1 MDNKEILIKPI
12 YKSRKDIL
20 NKMPPLK
27 TERDENINELS
38 KIQNNQYIIPKK
50 FKNLGKKNLT
60 YQNFLEYTYNYNN
73 ITEHKIKMPDHLKIK
88 QKYELKLDSEYP
100 SVISKKPFK
109 KVTPL
114 LITGI
119 NTSNSKKYNIFS
131 TSQKSFENNSE
142 LKTKSSSNKYIR
154 SNFLNYNNSNKND
167 FLFPSSEISNSVIRF
182 HGDVEKFT
190 KNENKDEGLKA
201 FVQKSKIILKGKII
215 QKDLVDKLTYKNEL
229 IKEELNIIKQK
240 EKQLHK
246 NLDLLDKFEKVYINY
261 LKELIEEEA
270 QETRIYYLLSTKK
283 IELENEITNLLKKI
297 EKMKNELTKYDSLKR
312 FFKFSKTSLDSLS
325 EKGTEKKETNKKDK
339 PIKQKEI
346 FAAMNI
352 DDKKQKVPNKKILD
366 FRKNFMLA
374 LNKKMLSYR
383 HKLPEKKKE
392 SPLKNRISKFNSL
405 KPIEK
410 KIEEKINVEE
420 NKNEKIE
427 KIEKTNSKKH
437 KDILNKRKSRRASSM
452 LVHQKQYEHMFTKV
466 EDLIIKD
473 LEINDVKRNQ
483 IYEGKKNLEET
494 QIFYKSQNKYVKEL
508 IIQKEQILSRLIEDN
523 TNLTNHF
530 KSISKPSYEKGLSE
544 DILEEKMIQ
553 MILNIQNEIN
563 IQEILKVNNLTS
575 IIKLKSQDFLERFR
589 IVKVIYLIKTI
600 ELVISY
606 LISKKN
612 QYLSDPKLKEA
623 LKNFLFSLEND
634 KKLRMNK
641 LNKKILKKE
650 MEKKKLKAFDKA
662 TKIRFFHYRKFD
674 LSHFK
679 NKRHKSLKE
688 KTSNT
693 TENDNQ
699 YEEWFLYD

>member
-1 MDNKEILIKPI
+1 
-12 YKSRKDIL
+12 
-20 NKMPPLK
+20 
-27 TERDENINELS
+27 
-38 KIQNNQYIIPKK
+38 
-50 FKNLGKKNLT
+50 
-60 YQNFLEYTYNYNN
+60 
-73 ITEHKIKMPDHLKIK
+73 MPDHLKIK

-119 NTSNSKKYNIFS
+119 NTSSSKKYNIFS

-142 LKTKSSSNKYIR
+142 LKTKQSSNKYIR
-154 SNFLNYNNSNKND
+154 SNFFNYNNSNKND

-312 FFKFSKTSLDSLS
+312 FFQFSKTSLDSLS
-325 EKGTEKKETNKKDK
+325 EKGTEEKETNKKDK

-346 FAAMNI
+346 FAVLHF

-383 HKLPEKKKE
+383 HKLPEKKK
-392 SPLKNRISKFNSL
+392 
-405 KPIEK
+405 
-410 KIEEKINVEE
+410 
-420 NKNEKIE
+420 
-427 KIEKTNSKKH
+427 
-437 KDILNKRKSRRASSM
+437 
-452 LVHQKQYEHMFTKV
+452 
-466 EDLIIKD
+466 
-473 LEINDVKRNQ
+473 
-483 IYEGKKNLEET
+483 
-494 QIFYKSQNKYVKEL
+494 
-508 IIQKEQILSRLIEDN
+508 
-523 TNLTNHF
+523 
-530 KSISKPSYEKGLSE
+530 
-544 DILEEKMIQ
+544 
-553 MILNIQNEIN
+553 
-563 IQEILKVNNLTS
+563 
-575 IIKLKSQDFLERFR
+575 
-589 IVKVIYLIKTI
+589 
-600 ELVISY
+600 
-606 LISKKN
+606 
-612 QYLSDPKLKEA
+612 
-623 LKNFLFSLEND
+623 
-634 KKLRMNK
+634 
-641 LNKKILKKE
+641 
-650 MEKKKLKAFDKA
+650 
-662 TKIRFFHYRKFD
+662 
-674 LSHFK
+674 
-679 NKRHKSLKE
+679 
-688 KTSNT
+688 
-693 TENDNQ
+693 
-699 YEEWFLYD
+699 